1 MSSIQGSAVMLKRD
15 LATLGLE
22 CAGACTGGD
31 PGMQHSPSS
40 VTNLEV

>member
-31 PGMQHSPSS
+31 PGMQHLAPLWLFSD
-40 VTNLEV
+40 